1 MVLFIFSLHNCLSQE
16 PNSEQEPYLV
26 FQIQAFFIREIIHFE
41 WIDVVDIDY

>member
-1 MVLFIFSLHNCLSQE
+1 
-16 PNSEQEPYLV
+16 V